1 MSEVGSR
8 FPIDNFK
15 IILKIMRYDKMVDL
29 ISAGDTAWILGATI
43 LVLLMSVPGIAFF
56 YGGLTKKKN
65 VLNSMFLAL
74 IAFAIASVIW
84 VVYGYSFAFGDTS
97 LHGLIAA
104 PANFLMMGIGIDDVT
119 GTIPT
124 ILFAAFQLTFAG
136 LTAALISGSIV
147 ERMKASSW
155 MIFIVAWV
163 TLVYIPIAH
172 WVWGGGWLM
181 QMGALD
187 FAGGTVVHINSGVT
201 ALVLALVLGKRKD
214 TSLLPHN
221 LGYSILGAGFLW
233 FGWMGFNGGSAL
245 AANGLAAS
253 AIIVSNV
260 AAAVAMITWILI
272 DTYRIGKPT
281 VLGAITGAVAGLVAI
296 TPAAGFVDVPAA
308 IFIGFVTAFVSYFAI
323 YVLKSKLGYDDA
335 LDVFG
340 VHGLSGAWGA
350 IATGIFASPA
360 INEAA
365 GLVFGNPSQVTVQII
380 SIIATAAYAGLIT
393 LILAKAIDKTI
404 GLRVDE
410 RTEVDGLDSHL
421 HEESG
426 YRL

>member
-1 MSEVGSR
+1 
-8 FPIDNFK
+8 
-15 IILKIMRYDKMVDL
+15 MVDL

-308 IFIGFVTAFVSYFAI
+308 ILIGFVTAFVSYFAI
-323 YVLKSKLGYDDA
+323 YVLKSKIGYDDA

-340 VHGLSGAWGA
+340 VHGLSGVWGA

>member
-1 MSEVGSR
+1 
-8 FPIDNFK
+8 
-15 IILKIMRYDKMVDL
+15 MVDL

-147 ERMKASSW
+147 GRMKASSW
-155 MIFIVAWV
+155 MIFIIAWI

-253 AIIVSNV
+253 AILVSNV

-308 IFIGFVTAFVSYFAI
+308 ILIGFVTAFVSYFAI

-410 RTEVDGLDSHL
+410 KIEVDGLDSHL